1 MWKKTIYQKSKQ
13 RLRLSVLTKFL
24 DKTGMRP
31 VHLVP
36 TLVLGLLSL
45 ALITTILIIKT
56 QGQLEIASIE
66 QVRSPAKIG
75 FDWFGGEAKLQ
86 KELDLANIPEILPT
100 ANINGQLLGI
110 VLAGDESTV
119 AIKFGGKNE
128 VVHFIGDK
136 LDDQTKIIEIQSHRI
151 VVLQD
156 GINKQMIM
164 KKPETIIQQTKGSK
178 AAEASPSD
186 GFALA
191 NMFGAVPVMTGKGSG
206 FKINNLSTE
215 VQSLADIRDGDVV
228 TKVDGVSM
236 REIMADPSSWL
247 KFSASTNLP
256 VSVIRDGKEQIIYI
270 NASSLSAKMMPN
282 LGFKP

>member
-1 MWKKTIYQKSKQ
+1 
-13 RLRLSVLTKFL
+13 VLTKFL
-24 DKTGMRP
+24 DKAGMRT

-36 TLVLGLLSL
+36 ALVLGLLSL
-45 ALITTILIIKT
+45 ALLTAVLMVKA
-56 QGQLEIASIE
+56 QGQLDIAAIK
-66 QVRSPAKIG
+66 QVRSPG
-75 FDWFGGEAKLQ
+75 RVNFDWFGGEAKPQ
-86 KELDLANIPEILPT
+86 KELDLANIPEVLPT

-119 AIKFGGKNE
+119 AIKFGGTKE
-128 VVHFIGDK
+128 GVHFVGDK
-136 LDDQTKIIEIQSHRI
+136 LDDQTKIVDIQSHRI

-156 GINKQMIM
+156 GINKQMVM
-164 KKPETIIQQTKGSK
+164 KRPDTIIQQTKGS
-178 AAEASPSD
+178 EATNGSPSN

-191 NMFGAVPVMTGKGSG
+191 NMFGAVPVMTAGGSG

-215 VQSLADIRDGDVV
+215 VQSLADIREGDVV

-236 REIMADPSSWL
+236 RDIMADPSNWL

-256 VSVIRDGKEQIIYI
+256 VSVIRDGKEQVIYI